1 MLFFIFGGHKWD
13 VQFLLLID
21 YLSNFIQE
29 QSAKPYLEESA
40 FEALEKDFQEVIN
53 LLKGDKTLEKFQIEY
68 EKLHAVLKKSHE
80 NEKRLME
87 KCRELNAELVV
98 NSSKVAALTKLTKD
112 DRETISSMKAVKFW
126 IELNMIGYS

>member
-1 MLFFIFGGHKWD
+1 M
-13 VQFLLLID
+13 
-21 YLSNFIQE
+21 
-29 QSAKPYLEESA
+29 
-40 FEALEKDFQEVIN
+40 
-53 LLKGDKTLEKFQIEY
+53 
-68 EKLHAVLKKSHE
+68 KKSHE

-126 IELNMIGYS
+126 IELNMVNEKHGNKKAICKNTLFYVETYLEN

>member
-68 EKLHAVLKKSHE
+68 EKLHAVLKKSRE